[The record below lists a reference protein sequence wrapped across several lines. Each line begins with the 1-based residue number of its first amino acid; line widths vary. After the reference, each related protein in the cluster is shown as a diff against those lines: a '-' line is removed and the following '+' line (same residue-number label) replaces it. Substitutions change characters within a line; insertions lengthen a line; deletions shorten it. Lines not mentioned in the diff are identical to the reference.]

1 MPKGIP
7 LTEEEQI
14 RRRREIFDAAVHL
27 FLEKGFN
34 ETSLRAIAQA
44 AGVGKSTLYDYFR
57 TKDDILLSVLED
69 ELHSLTGKAQEIARQ
84 EIGADEKLLQIIFAY
99 MRYLAANEDF
109 FMKLSLEVQRMAQG
123 SQVRILRMRHAYQDV
138 IRAVIEA
145 GIQDGVFR
153 PIDPLLATRIILT
166 AVSPAI
172 YTTRPSGTRDQM
184 MDGALSLLMQGLLA

>member
-1 MPKGIP
+1 
-7 LTEEEQI
+7 
-14 RRRREIFDAAVHL
+14 
-27 FLEKGFN
+27 
-34 ETSLRAIAQA
+34 
-44 AGVGKSTLYDYFR
+44 
-57 TKDDILLSVLED
+57 
-69 ELHSLTGKAQEIARQ
+69 
-84 EIGADEKLLQIIFAY
+84 
-99 MRYLAANEDF
+99 
-109 FMKLSLEVQRMAQG
+109 MAQG